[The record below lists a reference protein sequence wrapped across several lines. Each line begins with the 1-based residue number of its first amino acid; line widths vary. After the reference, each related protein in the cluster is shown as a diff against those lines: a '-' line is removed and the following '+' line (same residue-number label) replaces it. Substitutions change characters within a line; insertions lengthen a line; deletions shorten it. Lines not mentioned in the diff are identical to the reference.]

1 MFQAIAQSFIVRL
14 PMAYMMSKMMP
25 DSLVYIGAAA
35 PTATVLGIVINLVY
49 FMSYSKRELMR
60 TGELSAEH

>member
-1 MFQAIAQSFIVRL
+1 
-14 PMAYMMSKMMP
+14 MAYMMSKMMP

-35 PTATVLGIVINLVY
+35 PTATVFGIVINLVY